1 MTREQQI
8 EMIARYFVLGEQ
20 ANQIVYSEKL
30 YGDNVIE
37 KCGKGRDDTGDIG
50 KHRNFNGKSE
60 HFRRERPAFHK

>member
-1 MTREQQI
+1 MIIFYKNNRFYLYI
-8 EMIARYFVLGEQ
+8 EEGFHDDP
-20 ANQIVYSEKL
+20 SL

-50 KHRNFNGKSE
+50 KRRNFNGKSE